1 MLAITAN
8 TAGKATF
15 RNEVQDRNG
24 RKRAMSDDEYRAKL
38 AAESHIDELAV
49 ISVPDSWNEDVNNK
63 HQQRGMANQ
72 GWDYRRAYF
81 EDADGRYYEVA
92 LSISRNGEVNEVYNV
107 GQMRQKKNTASSLGS
122 SVRKD
127 GARTAIIDSDNDIS
141 VLNPSIAPDE
151 PLSNSLFD
159 SLTPEQLAKLLGE
172 DKRYTLAR
180 QEGQKS
186 RFEEL
191 LEQYGA
197 MPDGEAPR
205 TDSDHRTPRQTDP
218 YNRVNRFTRTAMEA
232 EQVTDDVRQEIR
244 DDLSSDISSGRFVY
258 EPIHNRDT
266 LHKANQRLS
275 SQGYEQAVDEFRGL
289 YSSGHRMSAE
299 DMALGERLIVE
310 ASKRGDTETA
320 TQLIADV
327 AALGTEMGQAV
338 QALRLIKRMTP
349 EGRLLML
356 ERTVN
361 RINGKLVSE
370 GKQPVQLAQQFREE
384 MLRQETVD
392 GMDQVQTDAL
402 QDIANQMPS
411 TFADKINAWRYLS
424 MLGNP
429 RTHIR
434 NIVGNAVFAP
444 VRMVKDTL
452 SLVGEQFLPA
462 SAERTKALHIK
473 PEYRAFAEQ
482 DYEQVKA
489 MLEASGSKYDMFSQ
503 IEQQKRI
510 FRNPVVEKLRKWNE
524 DALKAEDMWF
534 KKRTY
539 IRALA
544 GYMQAN
550 HLSPEYLQSST
561 RKSDADFQKA
571 QNYAMGEAYKST
583 FQDMS
588 AMASALNQFERKN
601 AATRLIGGAVMP
613 FKKTPINILKRGVE
627 YSPAGLADGLTRG
640 VYQVSK
646 GKITP
651 AEFVDKITA
660 GLTGSGILA
669 LGYFLASL
677 GLLSA
682 GEDDPQKKAAYDR
695 ALGSQNYAVD
705 FNAVNRVF
713 NLNLPNGTYTIDW
726 LAPSVMPLMT
736 GVELY
741 NSFNTEYGEDV
752 APVGQVVT
760 QLTKVINPVL
770 EMSMMQG
777 LLDVMQSFQTG
788 SGGQL
793 VDMAGSM
800 ATSYGGQFVPTLAG
814 QFARTID
821 DTKRSTYA
829 PANSPITPTAERF
842 GRQMMAKLPGASE
855 QLEPQVDVWG
865 REIQQPGGSMA
876 ARAFN
881 NMLNPGLYKPNTQT
895 AVDDKLLALYDKT
908 GESKVL
914 PSGIGKAVEY
924 GGKRYPLKASEYTA
938 MQKQVGGKR
947 YGDVQKLQSSVYTKE
962 LDDSQLSNVIANLY
976 EYRTNEAKAEY
987 LRGRGVDYDN
997 GAYWKAKEAEQAGVS
1012 PVDYFAVKQ
1021 IFSGDYDKAKVKYDT
1036 CKQLDLDFGTY
1047 QRITADLSDIKAD
1060 KTQSGK
1066 TVKDS
1071 RKKKVIAYLNSTK
1084 MTKEQKWYFMLQEYP
1099 SMAK

>member
-1 MLAITAN
+1 
-8 TAGKATF
+8 
-15 RNEVQDRNG
+15 
-24 RKRAMSDDEYRAKL
+24 
-38 AAESHIDELAV
+38 
-49 ISVPDSWNEDVNNK
+49 
-63 HQQRGMANQ
+63 
-72 GWDYRRAYF
+72 
-81 EDADGRYYEVA
+81 
-92 LSISRNGEVNEVYNV
+92 
-107 GQMRQKKNTASSLGS
+107 
-122 SVRKD
+122 
-127 GARTAIIDSDNDIS
+127 
-141 VLNPSIAPDE
+141 
-151 PLSNSLFD
+151 
-159 SLTPEQLAKLLGE
+159 
-172 DKRYTLAR
+172 
-180 QEGQKS
+180 
-186 RFEEL
+186 
-191 LEQYGA
+191 
-197 MPDGEAPR
+197 
-205 TDSDHRTPRQTDP
+205 
-218 YNRVNRFTRTAMEA
+218 
-232 EQVTDDVRQEIR
+232 
-244 DDLSSDISSGRFVY
+244 
-258 EPIHNRDT
+258 
-266 LHKANQRLS
+266 
-275 SQGYEQAVDEFRGL
+275 
-289 YSSGHRMSAE
+289 
-299 DMALGERLIVE
+299 
-310 ASKRGDTETA
+310 
-320 TQLIADV
+320 
-327 AALGTEMGQAV
+327 
-338 QALRLIKRMTP
+338 
-349 EGRLLML
+349 
-356 ERTVN
+356 
-361 RINGKLVSE
+361 
-370 GKQPVQLAQQFREE
+370 
-384 MLRQETVD
+384 
-392 GMDQVQTDAL
+392 MDQVQTDAL